1 MGEVFREV
9 SIDWD
14 GETYSITPSMAL
26 LRKIK
31 QQGIHN
37 LMLANACIN
46 GGADPLDLV
55 IVHRMFMREA
65 GVKVPEDDSYEFIM
79 SGSQEMIDFQMA
91 YVSAVL
97 PSIDLGKKPDAPA
110 LKPKKSR
117 AKLTR
122 T

>member
-37 LMLANACIN
+37 LMLANSCIN

-55 IVHRMFMREA
+55 VVHRMFMREA
-65 GVKVPEDDSYEFIM
+65 GVKVAEDESYEFIM

-97 PSIDLGKKPDAPA
+97 PSIDLGKKPGAPA
-110 LKPKKSR
+110 LKPKKPR
-117 AKLTR
+117 ATLTR

>member
-55 IVHRMFMREA
+55 VVHRMFMREA
-65 GVKVPEDDSYEFIM
+65 GVRVAEDESYEFIM

>member
-55 IVHRMFMREA
+55 VVHRMFMREA
-65 GVKVPEDDSYEFIM
+65 GVKVAEDDSYEFIM

-91 YVSAVL
+91 YVSAV
-97 PSIDLGKKPDAPA
+97 D
-110 LKPKKSR
+110 
-117 AKLTR
+117 
-122 T
+122 